1 MKYCLLSLYLLS
13 LCIIYSFCKL
23 VVFSDERDDLQL
35 EQSLSTIVKRKLID
49 DTSSSLDLSNIRNK
63 LRTKRKGR
71 KKKPVAS
78 SKKKEGGPYICQ
90 NDSVLSYLV
99 SIPRTKSIMFII
111 SHTTESDE
119 IANQYKECYG
129 SDWIEVIHLPKS
141 VYFESI
147 IYSSFFPVSQS
158 IWEKYDYVITAT
170 YKTLTRSLLP
180 RYMPLQTFSNIKQM
194 LFIARD
200 LTDPS
205 PPSSDSSSD
214 SLSSSFSSFSSST
227 LALSGIGYDIYPFFR
242 DFEDMIPTSVK
253 YHSPVFLQVWNL
265 LLRSL
270 GYSQKTIEKF
280 YYIKGFYRN
289 AFMIKPT
296 VLKKLILFMQ
306 QAMYLAENNQEIKQL
321 LSSNAYYVLGKK
333 EIALE
338 IFNTSYYQLYPFVFE
353 RLPVFFLYANDYH
366 ICIGPDTPCKY
377 NYKG

>member
-1 MKYCLLSLYLLS
+1 VSPDKRS
-13 LCIIYSFCKL
+13 
-23 VVFSDERDDLQL
+23 DLQL
-35 EQSLSTIVKRKLID
+35 EQSVSHSLRKRLNED
-49 DTSSSLDLSNIRNK
+49 PSSVSLSLDENSGIKSRPA
-63 LRTKRKGR
+63 KRKGR
-71 KKKPVAS
+71 KKRPAAS
-78 SKKKEGGPYICQ
+78 NQKKVDGRFVCQ

-99 SIPRTKSIMFII
+99 SIPRTRSIMFII
-111 SHTTESDE
+111 SHTKESDA
-119 IANQYKECYG
+119 IANRYKVCYG
-129 SDWIEVIHLPKS
+129 VDWIEVIHLPKS

-147 IYSSFFPVSQS
+147 IYSSFFPFSEN

-180 RYMPLQTFSNIKQM
+180 RYMPLQTFTDIKQM

-205 PPSSDSSSD
+205 AASSPFS
-214 SLSSSFSSFSSST
+214 SSFSSST
-227 LALSGIGYDIYPFFR
+227 SALAGSGYDIYPFFR

-289 AFMIKPT
+289 AFMIKPS

-306 QAMYLAENNQEIKQL
+306 QAMFLAENNHEIKKL
-321 LSSNAYYVLGKK
+321 LSANAYYVLGKK

-353 RLPVFFLYANDYH
+353 RLPVFFLYANDFH
-366 ICIGPDTPCKY
+366 ICIGLDTPCKY